1 MGKRI
6 QSLTIS
12 FLLIIS
18 LILGSGILTTEAR
31 PLNGLGQG
39 SSREGES
46 FFSALPLAVAVM
58 KNAGP
63 SSGDGNRRYE
73 DLQTLGGIKNSGP
86 SPGEG
91 HGYVHGN
98 HL

>member
-39 SSREGES
+39 SSREGEG
-46 FFSALPLAVAVM
+46 FFSALPLAAAVM